1 MSKLRQEET
10 ARAARRDK
18 ILAPA
23 PFCQDLSELS
33 GGISVWPAPG
43 LRSRRRSP
51 AQSKVA
57 AAARLE
63 SRK

>member
-1 MSKLRQEET
+1 MSKLRQEEN

-18 ILAPA
+18 ILAPP
-23 PFCQDLSELS
+23 PFCQELSELS
-33 GGISVWPAPG
+33 GGISVWPAPR

-51 AQSKVA
+51 AQAEAV